1 MLYEFALE
9 PNLVASWHDRKQYL
23 FFDEKFG
30 IRSRRVVSLYPAKNW
45 RRLVWDAFWSLPA
58 RDNPIAQMRI
68 TELVKHFWENSV
80 RRLSTFPEISDW
92 LERAEAEHTRLPFH
106 AIIARANP
114 RMKEYVISASSL
126 MEHGHALWKI
136 PFAYPTA
143 RTAEKIAGA
152 VAPFFRL
159 CRQVV
164 LIDPYFDPNKQRFRQ
179 TFEAILSRCSENVC
193 GLEGMTIELHT
204 SIEHIFKNWEHGD
217 SRETAETRVYEKFVE
232 NCREK
237 LRDLVPAG
245 FEINISVWREKE
257 KGQKLHNRYLLTDIC
272 GVMFGTGS
280 DASDDPEAEES
291 DDIVLL
297 DEGQYQARIRQYTGS
312 PPAFHL
318 VGKPFVIVG
327 KPAI

>member
-9 PNLVASWHDRKQYL
+9 PALVARWHDRKEYL

-30 IRSRRVVSLYPAKNW
+30 VRSRRIVSVYPAKNW
-45 RRLVWDAFWSLPA
+45 RRLVWDAFWSGPA
-58 RDNPIAQMRI
+58 RDNQNAQMRM
-68 TELVKHFWENSV
+68 TELINYFWQNSV
-80 RRLSTFPEISDW
+80 RRLSTFSDIADW
-92 LERAEAEHTRLPFH
+92 LVRAEAEHTRLPFH
-106 AIIARANP
+106 AIIARSNP

-126 MEHGHALWKI
+126 IEHGHALWNI
-136 PFAYPTA
+136 PFVFPTA
-143 RTAEKIAGA
+143 RTAEEIAGA
-152 VAPFFRL
+152 VAPFLRL

-204 SIEHIFKNWEHGD
+204 SIDRFFKDWEHGD
-217 SRETAETRVYEKFVE
+217 SREAAETRVYEKFVE
-232 NCREK
+232 NCLEK

-245 FEINISVWREKE
+245 VEVRISIWKEKD
-257 KGQKLHNRYLLTDIC
+257 KGQKLHNRYLLTNIC

-291 DDIVLL
+291 DDIVFL
-297 DEGQYQARIRQYTGS
+297 DEGQYQTRISQYTGR
-312 PPAFHL
+312 PPAFVL
-318 VGKPFVIVG
+318 VGKPFVIVR
-327 KPAI
+327 KPL